1 MERDNAIN
9 KVKGFRTMAGLT
21 QEEMAKA
28 LSIST
33 TAYIMK
39 ESGKR
44 EFTESEMRAFVEK
57 VKTINPSVTLDSIF
71 M

>member
-1 MERDNAIN
+1 MERDNNIN
-9 KVKGFRTMAGLT
+9 KVKGYRTMAGFT

-28 LSIST
+28 LNISMVS
-33 TAYIMK
+33 YRLK
-39 ESGKR
+39 EAGER

>member
-1 MERDNAIN
+1 MERDNAMN
-9 KVKGFRTMAGLT
+9 KVKGYGTMAGFT

-28 LSIST
+28 LNISMVS
-33 TAYIMK
+33 YRLK
-39 ESGKR
+39 ESGER

-57 VKTINPSVTLDSIF
+57 VKTTNPSVTLDSIF

>member
-1 MERDNAIN
+1 MERDNNIN
-9 KVKGFRTMAGLT
+9 KVKGYRTMAGFT

-28 LSIST
+28 LNISMVS
-33 TAYIMK
+33 YRLK
-39 ESGKR
+39 ETGER

>member
-1 MERDNAIN
+1 MERDNNIN
-9 KVKGFRTMAGLT
+9 KVKGYRTMAGFT

-28 LSIST
+28 LNISMVS
-33 TAYIMK
+33 YRLK
-39 ESGKR
+39 ETGER

-57 VKTINPSVTLDSIF
+57 VKTTNPSVTLDSIF

>member
-1 MERDNAIN
+1 MERDNTIN
-9 KVKGFRTMAGLT
+9 KVKGFRTMAGFT

-28 LSIST
+28 LNISMVS
-33 TAYIMK
+33 YRLK
-39 ESGKR
+39 ETGER

>member
-1 MERDNAIN
+1 MERDNTLN
-9 KVKGFRTMAGLT
+9 KVKGFRTMAGFT

-28 LSIST
+28 LNIST

-57 VKTINPSVTLDSIF
+57 MKTLNPDATLDLIF